1 VGSTARD
8 STTLW
13 TNGWVPYS
21 FRRLDVDLRQYLPF
35 FSKQRV
41 IALRAYTA
49 LTDSTTGRSI
59 PFYLQPTLGGPDT
72 LRGFRPFRFY
82 DNNMMFFN
90 GEYRFKVSS
99 GLMAV
104 LFAEGGEGFPP
115 PG

>member
-1 VGSTARD
+1 MDQWLGA
-8 STTLW
+8 
-13 TNGWVPYS
+13 YS